1 MKQQR
6 YPGLDRLR
14 ILAAYFVVGI
24 HLFALIGGLDSGA
37 GLLSLANLLVYALV
51 FCAVNCFG
59 LLSGYLGYKED
70 GNGLRIAP
78 LVLLWLQFVFYRV
91 FFLLV
96 PSLAGLCAPVSITD
110 VFLPLTKRVNWYM
123 SAYFEMMLLAPALN
137 LVIRHSSRGANAL
150 MCGVLFLVSVFSTLL
165 RAVLDCDP
173 FLLGEGYNW
182 MWLAVLYFWGASVRK
197 HGWFQAVPR
206 RTLWAALVCALT
218 LSAGWRFLMQR
229 FFSPAALPGSTGK
242 LFYSY
247 PSPTIALAALC
258 LLLLHA
264 RAGSMGR
271 RGDALMKKASSAALG
286 VFLLHTTV
294 WGWLIAP
301 AAGLLSPLPQKWA
314 FVNVLL
320 SALVITALCIPVDLL
335 RAWLFDRLGLRR
347 LADQAQGKIFALCA
361 RLVSPK

>member
-59 LLSGYLGYKED
+59 LLSGYLGYREE

-78 LVLLWLQFVFYRV
+78 LLLLWLQFVFYRV

-96 PSLAGLCAPVSITD
+96 PSLMGLCAPVSLTD

-137 LVIRHSSRGANAL
+137 LVIRHSSRGANAV
-150 MCGVLFLVSVFSTLL
+150 MCAVLFLISVFSTLL

-182 MWLAVLYFWGASVRK
+182 MWLAVLYFWGASVRR
-197 HGWFQAVPR
+197 HGWLQAMPR

-218 LSAGWRFLMQR
+218 LTAGWRFLMHG
-229 FFSPAALPGSTGK
+229 FFSPAAFPGSTGK

-247 PSPTIALAALC
+247 PSPTIAVAALC

-264 RAGSMGR
+264 RAGSLGKW
-271 RGDALMKKASSAALG
+271 DAGFKKASSAALG

-301 AAGLLSPLPQKWA
+301 AAGLLSPLPREWA

-335 RAWLFDRLGLRR
+335 RGWLFEKFGLRR
-347 LADQAQGKIFALCA
+347 LADRAQGIIFALCA